1 MILDTSF
8 LIDLM
13 DGDDDAEKRKDRL
26 LSEHEAFKVSAA
38 TIFELWTGIYACVE
52 SGEEKSKVLNAL
64 AGIDVVNATKA
75 VAEKAGEIHGILIKE
90 GKVIDSMDALIAS
103 SAILENEPVLT
114 RNVKDFGKVKGL
126 RVEVY

>member
-13 DGDDDAEKRKDRL
+13 DGDDDAKERKDRL
-26 LSEHEAFKVSAA
+26 LREHEAFKVSTA

-75 VAEKAGEIHGILIKE
+75 VAEKAGEIHGTLIKE
-90 GKVIDSMDALIAS
+90 GKVIDNMDALIAS

-126 RVEVY
+126 RVEAY